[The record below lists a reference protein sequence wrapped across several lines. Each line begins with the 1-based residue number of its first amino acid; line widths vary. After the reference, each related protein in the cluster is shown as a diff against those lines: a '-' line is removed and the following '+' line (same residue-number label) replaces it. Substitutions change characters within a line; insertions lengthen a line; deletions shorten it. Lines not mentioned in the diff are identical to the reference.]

1 MIDAYNDYYL
11 SIASASL
18 GEMFEIAYYQEHLD
32 LNDFFAKFLESEI
45 CRGFEVGDPVIVAGK
60 SSGELIKTILNIEL
74 KSHELNELV
83 SPEYWVGYTL
93 AIVQNKLNVSFK
105 ELVDKIDCNE
115 LLNLYF
121 PYHEMDESNIIEL
134 YKDKLNKQ
142 STLKVI
148 REQRNLSQNELAV
161 LSGVPVR
168 SIRAYEQQK
177 VELSKASGEVLY
189 ALSRTLGCSIEK
201 LIL

>member
-32 LNDFFAKFLESEI
+32 LNDFFTKFLQSEI
-45 CRGFEVGDPVIVAGK
+45 CRGFEVGDPVIIAGK

-74 KSHELNELV
+74 KSHELNELI

-115 LLNLYF
+115 LLSLFF
-121 PYHEMDESNIIEL
+121 PYHEMDVSKIIDL
-134 YKDKLNKQ
+134 YKE
-142 STLKVI
+142 
-148 REQRNLSQNELAV
+148 R
-161 LSGVPVR
+161 
-168 SIRAYEQQK
+168 
-177 VELSKASGEVLY
+177 
-189 ALSRTLGCSIEK
+189 LGI
-201 LIL
+201 I